1 MDAYLAD
8 AEWTKFGDRIVE
20 MTAANKPAG
29 VEDLA
34 PVTEDGAA
42 DFGKL
47 DGKDLGNAVVDNMY
61 FTCDPANGDR
71 YDNAEQAL
79 ILNTVVDELM
89 MQNILANEGNM
100 DILRNL
106 FSGIVIEIPAGKG
119 TIKIEAKV
127 TGERAMS
134 VVISGMSGAM
144 TFNPAAKTELEI
156 PYDVAKKALVYIYG
170 IYAHAAAPAPQRVPS
185 KILRA
190 PQAAEDANLVNNISI
205 YGAKWIIDEVTT
217 GVEEIENHDVARP
230 DAAASRTQKL
240 LRNGEVIILRDGK
253 LYNLFGT
260 EVQ

>member
-1 MDAYLAD
+1 MAD
-8 AEWTKFGDRIVE
+8 AVWSKAKNIIE
-20 MTAANKPAG
+20 MAGADKPAD
-29 VEDLA
+29 VADLK
-34 PVTEDGAA
+34 PVSVDGAA
-42 DFGKL
+42 DFSKME
-47 DGKDLGNAVVDNMY
+47 GKDLGNAVVDNMY
-61 FTCDPANGDR
+61 ITCDKENGDN
-71 YDNAEQAL
+71 YDKTEQAL
-79 ILNTVVDELM
+79 VLNTVVDELM

-127 TGERAMS
+127 TGERALS

-190 PQAAEDANLVNNISI
+190 PKAAEDANLVNNISI

-217 GVEEIENHDVARP
+217 GVEEIENNDVARP

-240 LRNGEVIILRDGK
+240 LRNGEVLILRDGK
-253 LYNLFGT
+253 LYNMFGT